1 MRERNIE
8 ITTNRMKPRTRFYVY
23 FDNVDVT
30 AFVTPKLLEI
40 SMTSGVFQTG
50 ETVVGN
56 TAGKSDFI
64 FRLAAPNHKEGPY
77 NAPTKVLTV
86 NPYDNEAPI
95 STVYSTSSTILN
107 VDTFSLATQVQGD
120 FFGHV
125 VSGMKLVGQTSGA
138 QALVKDV
145 RLITDT
151 LGNMKS
157 CFNIPNPNN
166 AANPRFE
173 TGTKTLRLTTSPTNS
188 TVAGTVTGSAEAN
201 FHAKGELETVQEQI
215 LNIKT
220 PQIERLGVE
229 EQRILNDK
237 ITRRVEGLQGE
248 TEVLE
253 ITGVQ
258 YYDPL
263 AQTFRVDET
272 SGVFITSV
280 DVFMRDKDEE
290 LPLTLQVRTVETGLP
305 TSKILPFSVVVK
317 DPSEVNV
324 SEDASIP
331 TTFTFDSPV
340 YLTGEHEYA
349 LVLVTPA
356 ENYNCWISRM
366 GEVDISTVGL
376 PDEQQVLISQQP
388 YLGSLF
394 KSQNGTTWDP
404 SQYEDMKFTIRK
416 AVFNTA
422 PSVGRFFNSE
432 LIEGNQGIARLTNN
446 NITSLSRKA
455 VVGLATALSTTPA
468 TGLVPGV
475 NISQFDNLNASATLI
490 NTAGVAKIGDASAC
504 LLYTSP
510 SPRDGLLSRMPSSA

>member
-1 MRERNIE
+1 M
-8 ITTNRMKPRTRFYVY
+8 
-23 FDNVDVT
+23 
-30 AFVTPKLLEI
+30 
-40 SMTSGVFQTG
+40 
-50 ETVVGN
+50 
-56 TAGKSDFI
+56 
-64 FRLAAPNHKEGPY
+64 
-77 NAPTKVLTV
+77 
-86 NPYDNEAPI
+86 
-95 STVYSTSSTILN
+95 YSTSSTILN
-107 VDTFSLATQVQGD
+107 VDTFSLATQVLGE
-120 FFGHV
+120 FSGHV
-125 VSGMKLVGQTSGA
+125 KNGMTLTGNTSGA

-404 SQYEDMKFTIRK
+404 SQLLVDF
-416 AVFNTA
+416 
-422 PSVGRFFNSE
+422 
-432 LIEGNQGIARLTNN
+432 LI
-446 NITSLSRKA
+446 
-455 VVGLATALSTTPA
+455 
-468 TGLVPGV
+468 
-475 NISQFDNLNASATLI
+475 LN
-490 NTAGVAKIGDASAC
+490 
-504 LLYTSP
+504 
-510 SPRDGLLSRMPSSA
+510 